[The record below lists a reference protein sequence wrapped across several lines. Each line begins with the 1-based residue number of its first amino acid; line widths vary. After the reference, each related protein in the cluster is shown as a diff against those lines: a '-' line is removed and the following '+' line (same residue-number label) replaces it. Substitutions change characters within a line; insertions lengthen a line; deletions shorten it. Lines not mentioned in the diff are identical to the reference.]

1 MAPRALN
8 AILVSFNF
16 VSVNCFSKSK
26 REHFSRARAGSCVKK
41 ATAKLK
47 SQTIHFQKKMIFGLG
62 SGAAKIIFLKRE
74 NGNLINFIPLWKV
87 PCQCLSF
94 LKCIIS

>member
-16 VSVNCFSKSK
+16 VSVNCFSKSQ
-26 REHFSRARAGSCVKK
+26 RERAKIFRAGFCVKK

-62 SGAAKIIFLKRE
+62 SGSQK
-74 NGNLINFIPLWKV
+74 
-87 PCQCLSF
+87 SF
-94 LKCIIS
+94 F

>member
-47 SQTIHFQKKMIFGLG
+47 SQTIHFQKNDFWIGFGG
-62 SGAAKIIFLKRE
+62 GKNHFFEARE
-74 NGNLINFIPLWKV
+74 WEF
-87 PCQCLSF
+87 
-94 LKCIIS
+94 